1 MSLRDLD
8 LRSTYKSGLSN
19 SDPVEEFLVPCLSAS
34 VTYDRLSGYF
44 SSRIFALAAEG
55 MAEFI
60 QGQGRMRLLM
70 SDQVTRSDLQALQ
83 EHYSSGSSQ
92 VVSKF
97 FDSLVDLQSLRS
109 AIEREHLEAMCWLLK
124 EGRLEVRIVAYAAD
138 EPLSG
143 PIFHPKVGI
152 FTDQDGNKVSFSG
165 SVNET
170 AAGWTGNI
178 EEFKVFKSWQEA
190 TEEFVHSD
198 EANFEFFWNGGASP
212 NFSTLPLPEAIRDKL
227 IASAPEDIPTLR
239 KKTGEQSAPPW
250 QFRDYQLSAIDSW
263 FSHGQRGILAMATG
277 TGKTKTARGC
287 IDRVLARSKSLI
299 VVSAPFQHIARQ
311 WLVELSTLDPLYVPS
326 HNWQDQLKLTLQEKM
341 VGWRENV
348 VIVGVQNTL
357 ASPAFGAF
365 ISSAQSLFDE
375 LVFIGDEAHGLG
387 ATAYRGALNNAYTSR
402 LGLSATPSRY
412 FDEIGTDVLI
422 RFFQPE
428 IGDPVEFGTVFKF
441 DTTAA
446 LSWRDPVTGARALCD
461 YEYKPHVVSLDAEE
475 QQRYDDLTAQISK
488 FQGRELTLEEQGI
501 LETYLFQRAAVIKT
515 AKSKLALL
523 SQLIAADKESIRN
536 CLIYCYDNQQL
547 NQVAELLNRES
558 ITFRRFTGEEGTTP
572 DARFGGNSER
582 DFILK
587 NFGLGHTRVLLA
599 IKCLDEG
606 VDVPSAA
613 RAYILASSGNPRE
626 FIQRRG
632 RLLRPNSGKDYAT
645 IHDFLVL
652 FDDATD
658 SNAAKNEIKRLVNLS
673 DDALNAVEVREAF
686 APYIGEE
693 DI

>member
-8 LRSTYKSGLSN
+8 IKSTYKSGLSD
-19 SDPVEEFLVPCLSAS
+19 SDPIEEFLVPCLSES
-34 VTYDRLSGYF
+34 LTYDRLSGYF

-55 MAEFI
+55 LAGFI

-70 SDQVTRSDLQALQ
+70 SEQVTKSDLKALR
-83 EHYSSGSSQ
+83 EHYSDKAPEAFSA
-92 VVSKF
+92 F
-97 FDSLVDLQSLRS
+97 FNALTDTDSLKNV
-109 AIEREHLEAMCWLLK
+109 IEREHLDAMCWLLK
-124 EGRLEVRIVAYAAD
+124 EGRLEVRIVAFATD
-138 EPLSG
+138 EPSTG
-143 PIFHPKVGI
+143 PIFHPKVGV
-152 FTDQDGNKVSFSG
+152 FGDAEGNKVSFSG

-190 TEEFVHSD
+190 TQEFVQSD
-198 EANFEFFWNGGASP
+198 EENFDFFWNGGASP
-212 NFSTLPLPEAIRDKL
+212 NYETLPLPDAIRNRL
-227 IASAPEDIPTLR
+227 ISLAPEDRPTLR
-239 KKTGEQSAPPW
+239 KKFEKPSQLEW
-250 QFRDYQLSAIDSW
+250 QFRDYQLAAIDSW

-287 IDRVLARSKSLI
+287 IDRVLASSKSLI

-311 WLVELSTLDPLYVPS
+311 WLVELSSLDPIYVPS
-326 HNWQDQLKLTLQEKM
+326 HNWQDRLKLALQEKM

-348 VIVGVQNTL
+348 VVIGVQNTL
-357 ASPAFGAF
+357 ASQAFGDF
-365 ISSAQSLFDE
+365 ISSSKGVFDE
-375 LVFIGDEAHGLG
+375 LVFVGDEAHGLG
-387 ATAYRGALNNAYTSR
+387 ATAYRNALNDAYTSR

-412 FDEIGTDVLI
+412 FDEVGTDVLI
-422 RFFQPE
+422 RFFQPV
-428 IGDPVEFGTVFKF
+428 IGEPVELSTVFKF
-441 DTTAA
+441 DTTEA
-446 LSWRDPVTGARALCD
+446 LAWRDPATGARALCD
-461 YEYKPHVVSLDAEE
+461 YKYIPHVVRLDDEE
-475 QQRYDDLTAQISK
+475 QQRYDDLTTQISK

-515 AKSKLALL
+515 AKSKLTLL
-523 SQLIAADKESIRN
+523 SQLISADKDSIRD
-536 CLIYCYDNQQL
+536 CLIYCYDNNQL

-558 ITFRRFTGEEGTTP
+558 ITFRRFTGEEGTVP
-572 DARFGGNSER
+572 DSDFGGISER

-632 RLLRPNSGKDYAT
+632 RLLRPKMGKDFAT

-652 FDDATD
+652 FDDAMD
-658 SNAAKNEIKRLVNLS
+658 ANAAKNEIKRLVNLS
-673 DDALNAVEVREAF
+673 NDALNADEVRAAF
-686 APYIGEE
+686 AQYIEE
-693 DI
+693 EGI